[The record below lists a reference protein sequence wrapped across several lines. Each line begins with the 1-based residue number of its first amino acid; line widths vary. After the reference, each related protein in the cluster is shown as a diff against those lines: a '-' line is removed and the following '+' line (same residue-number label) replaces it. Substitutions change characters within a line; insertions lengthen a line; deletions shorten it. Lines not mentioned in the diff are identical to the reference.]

1 MIVISRDYIHHKKG
15 IWEVSGDRDNELLLP
30 TPSHH
35 ELTRKEANI
44 MNHRQSF
51 YALGVGTGVSVG
63 VAIGL
68 ALDNLALGIG
78 IGLSIGCLSGS
89 FLERNSSKS
98 TEKNQMNS

>member
-1 MIVISRDYIHHKKG
+1 
-15 IWEVSGDRDNELLLP
+15 
-30 TPSHH
+30 
-35 ELTRKEANI
+35 

-78 IGLSIGCLSGS
+78 IGLSIGCLYSS
-89 FLERNSSKS
+89 SLERNSSKS
-98 TEKNQMNS
+98 TEKNQMNP

>member
-1 MIVISRDYIHHKKG
+1 VLGERNN
-15 IWEVSGDRDNELLLP
+15 VLLLP

-35 ELTRKEANI
+35 EPTDKEANI

-51 YALGVGTGVSVG
+51 YAIGVGTGVSVG

-78 IGLSIGCLSGS
+78 IDLSIGSLSGA
-89 FLERNSSKS
+89 LLARNASKS
-98 TEKNQMNS
+98 TEENQINS